1 MWGPPQPLDPKSI
14 SLHEVGF
21 PLQPT
26 GPSGL
31 LLHLSPHCH
40 WSWESRRGA
49 ASEYKEVQKP
59 LAVSV
64 CPHRGAGRS
73 GCEAGQNFCSIL
85 EGPGTTNR
93 SLPGDRKLNTRTH
106 THTFAHAGTR
116 GFQSAVQGKALST
129 HGNTELGSPAG
140 ASGT

>member
-64 CPHRGAGRS
+64 CPH
-73 GCEAGQNFCSIL
+73 
-85 EGPGTTNR
+85 
-93 SLPGDRKLNTRTH
+93 
-106 THTFAHAGTR
+106 
-116 GFQSAVQGKALST
+116 
-129 HGNTELGSPAG
+129 
-140 ASGT
+140 